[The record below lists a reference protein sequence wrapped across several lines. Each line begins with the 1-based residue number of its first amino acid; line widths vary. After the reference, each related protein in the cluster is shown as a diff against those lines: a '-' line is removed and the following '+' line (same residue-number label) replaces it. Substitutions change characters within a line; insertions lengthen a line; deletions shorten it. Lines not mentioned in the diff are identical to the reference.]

1 MKRLAEQKKQ
11 KDLLRELALQG
22 SKLGNS
28 KDPKSVVKEGQAY
41 FIENGFKVGVNE
53 CQSVSTTLVVKA
65 DLSKPLTV
73 QQKSPMQKA
82 FNKKLIKN
90 LVKIMPQDKTQDDE
104 IQAE

>member
-11 KDLLRELALQG
+11 KDLLRELALQW

-28 KDPKSVVKEGQAY
+28 KDPKLVVKEGQAY
-41 FIENGFKVGVNE
+41 FIENGFKVGIYE
-53 CQSVSTTLVVKA
+53 CQNISTTLEVKA

-73 QQKSPMQKA
+73 QQKLPMQKA

-90 LVKIMPQDKTQDDE
+90 LVKIMPEENTQDDE
-104 IQAE
+104 I